1 MVHDWLLP
9 SLMSRKSIG
18 RNAGNSGRVNIS
30 GSELE
35 KLEAEIGDAVDVDIA
50 DTKEV
55 AHAIIDSK
63 DTERFL
69 IVTPR

>member
-1 MVHDWLLP
+1 MA
-9 SLMSRKSIG
+9 RKSIA
-18 RNAGNSGRVNIS
+18 RNSGNSGRVNIS

-35 KLEAEIGDAVDVDIA
+35 ELEAEIGDDVGVDVA
-50 DTKEV
+50 NTKDV

-63 DTERFL
+63 DTDRFL

>member
-1 MVHDWLLP
+1 ML
-9 SLMSRKSIG
+9 SEMTRKTIA
-18 RNAGNSGRVNIS
+18 RNAGDSGRVNIS

-35 KLEAEIGDAVDVDIA
+35 KLEAEIGDDVDVDIA
-50 DTKEV
+50 GAKEV

-63 DTERFL
+63 DTDRFL

>member
-1 MVHDWLLP
+1 MT
-9 SLMSRKSIG
+9 RKSIA
-18 RNAGNSGRVNIS
+18 RNSGNSGRVNIS

-35 KLEAEIGDAVDVDIA
+35 ELEAEIGDNVDVDVA
-50 DTKEV
+50 DTKDV

-63 DTERFL
+63 DTDRFL

>member
-1 MVHDWLLP
+1 MT
-9 SLMSRKSIG
+9 RKSIA
-18 RNAGNSGRVNIS
+18 RNSGNSGRVNIS

-35 KLEAEIGDAVDVDIA
+35 ELETEIGDDVDVDVA
-50 DTKEV
+50 DTKDV

-63 DTERFL
+63 DTDRFL

>member
-1 MVHDWLLP
+1 MT
-9 SLMSRKSIG
+9 RKTIG
-18 RNAGNSGRVNIS
+18 RNSGNSGRVNIS

-35 KLEAEIGDAVDVDIA
+35 ELEAEIGDNVEVDVA
-50 DTKEV
+50 DTREV

-63 DTERFL
+63 DKDRFL

>member
-1 MVHDWLLP
+1 MT
-9 SLMSRKSIG
+9 RKTIA
-18 RNAGNSGRVNIS
+18 RNSGNSGRVNIS

-35 KLEAEIGDAVDVDIA
+35 MLKAGIGDDVDVNVA

-63 DTERFL
+63 ATDRYL

>member
-1 MVHDWLLP
+1 MT
-9 SLMSRKSIG
+9 RKSIA

-35 KLEAEIGDAVDVDIA
+35 ALEAEIGDDVDVDVA
-50 DTKEV
+50 DTKDI
-55 AHAIIDSK
+55 AHALIDSK
-63 DTERFL
+63 DAGRFL